1 MQATQL
7 FNKLI
12 KIVQTKLLSGM
23 ANVRVLDSEFLDNTA
38 GINWVQLKKRL
49 YKISINDHF
58 TLLRSSVRFKIAPHT
73 VLDFSLLNQINQ
85 NGRLNKMDNSVE
97 HTCCGQK
104 LGQPLLEFIQN
115 FIHGSWNANK

>member
-38 GINWVQLKKRL
+38 GIN
-49 YKISINDHF
+49 
-58 TLLRSSVRFKIAPHT
+58 
-73 VLDFSLLNQINQ
+73 
-85 NGRLNKMDNSVE
+85 
-97 HTCCGQK
+97 
-104 LGQPLLEFIQN
+104 
-115 FIHGSWNANK
+115 